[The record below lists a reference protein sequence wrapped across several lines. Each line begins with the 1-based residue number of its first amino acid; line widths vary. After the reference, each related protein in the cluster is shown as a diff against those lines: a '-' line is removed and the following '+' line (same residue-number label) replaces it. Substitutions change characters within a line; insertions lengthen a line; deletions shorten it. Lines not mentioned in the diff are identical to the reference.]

1 MPSTKSGFF
10 VDGCVIFDMPS
21 MKTGF
26 FVDERVIFVD
36 EIVFLQ

>member
-1 MPSTKSGFF
+1 MKSCFF
-10 VDGCVIFDMPS
+10 VDGCVIFVMLS

-26 FVDERVIFVD
+26 FVDGCVIFVD

>member
-1 MPSTKSGFF
+1 MPSMKSGFF

-26 FVDERVIFVD
+26 FVDRCVIFVD

>member
-1 MPSTKSGFF
+1 MKTGFF
-10 VDGCVIFDMPS
+10 VDGCVIFDMLS

-26 FVDERVIFVD
+26 FVDRCVIFVD

>member
-1 MPSTKSGFF
+1 MKSGFF
-10 VDGCVIFDMPS
+10 EDGCVIFDMPS

-26 FVDERVIFVD
+26 FVDGCVIFVD

>member
-10 VDGCVIFDMPS
+10 VDGCAIFDMLS
-21 MKTGF
+21 MKSGF
-26 FVDERVIFVD
+26 FVDGCVIFVD

>member
-10 VDGCVIFDMPS
+10 VDGCVIFARPS
-21 MKTGF
+21 MKSGF
-26 FVDERVIFVD
+26 FVDGCVIFVD

>member
-1 MPSTKSGFF
+1 MKSGFF

-21 MKTGF
+21 MKSGF
-26 FVDERVIFVD
+26 FVDGCVIFVD

>member
-1 MPSTKSGFF
+1 MPSMKSGLL
-10 VDGCVIFDMPS
+10 VDESVIFDMLS

-26 FVDERVIFVD
+26 FVDGCVIFVD